1 MTWLTDAFV
10 AFAVFL
16 AATIVVLAVIAV
28 TDIMRD
34 NEE

>member
-16 AATIVVLAVIAV
+16 AATIVVLALIAF
-28 TDIMRD
+28 TDLMRD
-34 NEE
+34 EKE